1 MTATFYPSRDF
12 VRVPVS
18 ARATSSPAARFAPTR
33 SSGTTGSTTV
43 GAAAEANYLLRRVVA
58 VVVAI
63 SVLAAGAVAVGEIVG
78 AVSDLGGRPAAA
90 SEVTGADA
98 APAMHVAGSGD
109 TLWSIADRYRGDVA
123 HARYVD
129 ALVTL
134 NGGTDIQVGQ
144 AVRLP

>member
-1 MTATFYPSRDF
+1 MTATFHPSRDF

-18 ARATSSPAARFAPTR
+18 SGVPAPRAARSSAPTPSPAA
-33 SSGTTGSTTV
+33 
-43 GAAAEANYLLRRVVA
+43 NYVLRRIVA
-58 VVVAI
+58 VVVGVCA
-63 SVLAAGAVAVGEIVG
+63 LAAAAVAVGEIVG

-90 SEVTGADA
+90 SEISGADSTPATHVA
-98 APAMHVAGSGD
+98 APGD
-109 TLWSIADRYRGDVA
+109 TLWSIADSYRGDVG

-134 NGGTDIQVGQ
+134 NGGTDVQAGK